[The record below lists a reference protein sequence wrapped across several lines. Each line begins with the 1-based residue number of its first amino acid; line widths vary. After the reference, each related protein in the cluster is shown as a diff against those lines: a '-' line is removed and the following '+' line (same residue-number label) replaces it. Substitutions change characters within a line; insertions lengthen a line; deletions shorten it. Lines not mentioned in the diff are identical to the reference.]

1 MAVISTPIA
10 CDLVLV
16 MDNGVGA
23 SGQALFVNRV
33 IKDVK
38 PDAQDQDVYDVAN
51 ILLDLQ
57 SRANISIQH
66 RSFNELTSV

>member
-23 SGQALFVNRV
+23 SGQALLSTGSLRMSNPTPKIRMC
-33 IKDVK
+33 
-38 PDAQDQDVYDVAN
+38 
-51 ILLDLQ
+51 
-57 SRANISIQH
+57 
-66 RSFNELTSV
+66 TM